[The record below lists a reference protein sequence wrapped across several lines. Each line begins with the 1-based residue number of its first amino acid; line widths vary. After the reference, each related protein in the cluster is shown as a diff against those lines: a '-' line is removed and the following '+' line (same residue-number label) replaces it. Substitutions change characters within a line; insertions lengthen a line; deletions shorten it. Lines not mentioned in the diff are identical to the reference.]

1 MARSPYTL
9 VAPLVACV
17 LFACNGSD
25 DKTPTDTTTNDTTD
39 TGHTTVPDDA
49 DGDGVPASEDC
60 DDNNPLRFPGS
71 VEHCDGID
79 NNCVDDLEVDV
90 ITVLPDQSF
99 ATLAEAAEV
108 VGGGEAIHVCPGT
121 YTGTTHFTVPIT
133 LIGIAGDDPTGGEPA
148 RPILDGD
155 GGLTTLRL
163 DGAGSTV
170 EGLAITG
177 GTESGILVG
186 LTADVTLIDLD
197 VYDNIGDYGAG
208 IQFSPAGG
216 TLERSIIRDNIAQE
230 DGGGLY
236 ANGELHI
243 TDVTITG
250 NVAGNWG
257 GGVTLGDSG
266 ELTLT
271 DVLITDNAAE
281 RGGGLF
287 ALENTSVTANGTTTI
302 EGNNASASGGGVY
315 LFDSVWTGGSVS
327 GNSAIDSGGGLYVFD
342 GAAITGLLVDGTDA
356 TRGGGLFAE
365 GLVGLDALQVCNN
378 AATSDGRG
386 VYLLDASA
394 TLSGTTVDGN
404 AAPDGGGI
412 YLQDS
417 SIVDGLVSGNTA
429 EDGGG
434 IFVSNVEETTVA
446 VLDGTR
452 VEDNEASV
460 SGGGIYLPDDT
471 DLVDAIIVRNLSQ
484 DRAGGVYV
492 TNEAE
497 VNIEGS
503 LIQSNTAVQ
512 RGGGLYTNTNAIVEA
527 VETELSRNQALRGAG
542 VYLNNDSSLQLT
554 DCTVQENGDPTTVS
568 GGGLFAEGLVGLDA
582 LQVCNNTATSDG
594 GGVYLLDASATLS
607 GTTVDG
613 NAAPDGGGIYLQD
626 SSIVDGLVS
635 GNTAEDGGGIFVSNV
650 EETTVAVLD
659 GTRVEDNEASVSGGG
674 IYLPDDTDLV
684 DAIIVRNLSQDRA
697 GGVYVTNEAEVNIE
711 GSLIQSNTAVQRG
724 GGLYTN
730 TNAIVEAVET
740 ELSRNQALRGAGVY
754 LNNDSSLQLTD
765 CTVQENGDPTTV
777 SGGGVRVISGDLVS
791 ITSDWGDGPFDNTP
805 DDVFT
810 EQFGN
815 YIGYDTNATFAC
827 DAYGCSP
834 EP

>member
-25 DKTPTDTTTNDTTD
+25 DKTPSDTGRVDTTD
-39 TGHTTVPDDA
+39 TGATTIPDDA

-60 DDNNPLRFPGS
+60 DDNDPLRFPGS

-79 NNCVDDLEVDV
+79 NNCVDDLETNV

-99 ATLAEAAEV
+99 STLAEAAAV
-108 VGGGEAIHVCPGT
+108 VSGGETIQVCPGT

-133 LIGIAGDDPTGGEPA
+133 LVGIPDDAVTTGGEPA
-148 RPILDGD
+148 RPVLDGA

-186 LTADVTLIDLD
+186 LNADVALADLD

-208 IQFSPAGG
+208 IQFSPEGG
-216 TLERSIIRDNIAQE
+216 TLERSTLRGNIAQE

-236 ANGELHI
+236 ANGNLHL

-257 GGVTLGDSG
+257 GGLTVGDSA

-271 DVLITDNAAE
+271 DVTIRDNAAE
-281 RGGGLF
+281 RGGGVF
-287 ALENTSVTANGTTTI
+287 ALANTTVTANGITSI
-302 EGNNASASGGGVY
+302 EDNNASASGGGVY
-315 LFDSVWTGGSVS
+315 LFDTVWTGGSVS

-342 GAAITGLLVDGTDA
+342 GASITGLVVDGNDA

-365 GLVGLDALQVCNN
+365 GLIGLDAMQVSNN
-378 AATSDGRG
+378 SATSDGG
-386 VYLLDASA
+386 GMYLLDANA
-394 TLSGTTVDGN
+394 TLSGTTIDGN
-404 AAPDGGGI
+404 DAPDGGGV

-417 SIVDGLVSGNTA
+417 SIVDGTVSGNTA

-434 IFVSNVEETTVA
+434 IFVSNVEDTTVA

-471 DLVDAIIVRNLSQ
+471 DLVDVIVVRNLSQ
-484 DRAGGVYV
+484 DRAGGVYI

-497 VNIEGS
+497 VNIEGA

-512 RGGGLYTNTNAIVEA
+512 RGGGLYTNTNAVVEV
-527 VETELSRNQALRGAG
+527 VESELSRNQALRGAG

-554 DCTVQENGDPTTVS
+554 DCT
-568 GGGLFAEGLVGLDA
+568 
-582 LQVCNNTATSDG
+582 
-594 GGVYLLDASATLS
+594 
-607 GTTVDG
+607 
-613 NAAPDGGGIYLQD
+613 I
-626 SSIVDGLVS
+626 
-635 GNTAEDGGGIFVSNV
+635 
-650 EETTVAVLD
+650 
-659 GTRVEDNEASVSGGG
+659 
-674 IYLPDDTDLV
+674 
-684 DAIIVRNLSQDRA
+684 
-697 GGVYVTNEAEVNIE
+697 
-711 GSLIQSNTAVQRG
+711 
-724 GGLYTN
+724 
-730 TNAIVEAVET
+730 
-740 ELSRNQALRGAGVY
+740 
-754 LNNDSSLQLTD
+754 
-765 CTVQENGDPTTV
+765 QENGDPTTV

-791 ITSDWGDGPFDNTP
+791 ITSDWGDGPFDNSP

-815 YIGYDTNATFAC
+815 YVGYAANATFAC